1 MNSKRKIGSLIAAG
15 TGAAYQRLRSN
26 NMSIEFNLK
35 QRITGASVIVALV
48 SAGLTAVPVSVL
60 AQTSNVTK
68 LDCTA
73 VGNSPPE
80 ALGDRPGHSISI
92 SEFTCIGEGGPL
104 NGGVMWGTGIWE
116 WDGINAVGRAGSGV
130 VRGRGGHIVYVNT
143 EMKNTLTMVDGKV
156 TGFVIT
162 GRGYYP
168 VATGVA
174 APVQGKTYSYVGK
187 PGPGPGRFVLEST
200 ID

>member
-1 MNSKRKIGSLIAAG
+1 MNSRRKI
-15 TGAAYQRLRSN
+15 
-26 NMSIEFNLK
+26 F
-35 QRITGASVIVALV
+35 GASVAVALM
-48 SAGLTAVPVSVL
+48 SAGLTVVPVSVL
-60 AQTSNVTK
+60 AQTSSVTK
-68 LDCTA
+68 LHCAT

-80 ALGDRPGHSISI
+80 ALGDRPGHSISV

-104 NGGVMWGTGIWE
+104 DGGVMWGTGIWE
-116 WDGINAVGRAGSGV
+116 WDGINGVGKAGSGV

-174 APVQGKTYSYVGK
+174 APFQGKTYSYVGK

-200 ID
+200 LD